1 MFPQIHR
8 KATAVRLRKSR
19 LVVII
24 AALISLLLIVQLLHS
39 YHTKLTGLLPL
50 HHAPPA
56 CPNSPLLNDVLVVV
70 RTGAT
75 EVLEKLPVHFSTVLT
90 CVPDYIIYSDLEEDV
105 EGHNIVDVLDRV
117 RHDVRMNVPE
127 FWLYNRLRASG
138 REGLEYQTLFGSGPS
153 GALDNPGWKLD
164 KWKFLPMV
172 SRALEHRPNAKWF
185 VFIEPDTY
193 LLWQNM
199 LKYLS
204 QFDAS
209 KPYYL
214 GKYMYIGK
222 VLFAH
227 GGSGF
232 MISNPAMQMVSK
244 HWTEN
249 QDWFDDYTAKEWAG
263 DMILGKAME
272 NIGIHLASA
281 SPHIQINSLN
291 TVDWTINKQDKPPW
305 CYGPLTFHHMTE
317 HEVRVLWQFEHGWL
331 RNHDAATI
339 LRLHDIF
346 TSTVQPWL
354 RSELADWDNQ
364 SRGTEYSDKALAKLS
379 EGDRAALTQ
388 TERDAQASSE
398 YCQAACESKPECI
411 QFFYSPGQCFI
422 SNELRLGHAVE
433 PLCVE
438 YSHVEGKCVK
448 IQDVSASGAVLEKV
462 SSTKSGWIMDRVR
475 RASEEMDKA
484 CQSLNGHDWVT

>member
-1 MFPQIHR
+1 MRLQRPR
-8 KATAVRLRKSR
+8 SVR
-19 LVVII
+19 II
-24 AALISLLLIVQLLHS
+24 ASFTSVFLFFHLLRS
-39 YHTKLTGLLPL
+39 YKRPARLLP
-50 HHAPPA
+50 HRHVSPA
-56 CPNSPLLNDVLVVV
+56 CPESPLLSDVLVVV

-105 EGHNIVDVLDRV
+105 EGRHIVDVLDRV
-117 RHDVRMNVPE
+117 DHSVRMNVPE

-193 LLWQNM
+193 MIWQNM

-222 VLFAH
+222 VLFGH

-232 MISNPAMQMVSK
+232 MISNPAMKMVSK

-249 QDWFDDYTAKEWAG
+249 QDWFDEYTAKEWAG

-281 SPHIQINSLN
+281 SPHVQIDSLS
-291 TVDWTINKQDKPPW
+291 TVEWTVNKHDKPPW
-305 CYGPLTFHHMTE
+305 CYAPVTFHHMTE
-317 HEVRVLWQFEHGWL
+317 PDIRTLWQFEHDWL
-331 RNHDAATI
+331 RHNDANAAPR
-339 LRLHDIF
+339 LRDIF
-346 TSTVQPWL
+346 EGVVQPRL
-354 RSELADWDNQ
+354 QSELADWDNQ
-364 SRGTEYSDKALAKLS
+364 SRGSEYSDEALAKLS
-379 EGDRAALTQ
+379 DADRAAITQ
-388 TERDAQASSE
+388 TERDAQASFE
-398 YCQAACESKPECI
+398 QCRAACESKPLCI
-411 QFFYSPGQCFI
+411 QLFYSQGRCFL
-422 SNELRLGHAVE
+422 STELRLGHAVQ
-433 PLCVE
+433 PQCVE
-438 YSHVEGKCVK
+438 YSYAEGRCVRMR
-448 IQDVSASGAVLEKV
+448 DAEALDAVLEKE
-462 SSTKSGWIMDRVR
+462 SFAKSGWIMSRILKV
-475 RASEEMDKA
+475 SEEMDSK
-484 CQSLNGHDWVT
+484 CRGPRGNDWVVE